1 MAPDSVSFADRL
13 VDGWQRSN
21 RARWLVFVPVVTA
34 LLSLDKIT
42 RVASHSG
49 FSVGFKLFLFPSPA
63 ENVWTYVR
71 VPQSG
76 ITVETPGPLWL
87 LPVSVLVHSVLLGG
101 FLGSVRRLLD
111 AEETEFAFVRDS
123 LAYLRQMTVWTGIPI
138 AVFGGLALAGGSG
151 RGSPASIPP
160 LAIGL
165 LFVSVVVLSYLFYAA
180 PFLVVLRDAGI
191 LDALTASYRFAVG
204 GGAYAAYGF
213 AYVAFGLVVSA
224 VASTV
229 VVNLG
234 IVGLLVGVPAGARL
248 GLATSTATM
257 RFVSDLDPESP
268 TLCAWGGDTRDGSDG
283 RDGAARREAPHEAVS
298 ADEFDRTRDDRNA
311 SPAPTTAAP
320 RDSDGVNVVTATV
333 QNPSL
338 KNTRRRGNR
347 ASSAVRTDA
356 SATVRSPTRSSSAT
370 SRAPTAN

>member
-21 RARWLVFVPVVTA
+21 RARWLASVPVVTA
-34 LLSLDKIT
+34 LLSFDKIA
-42 RVASHSG
+42 RIASHSG

-87 LPVSVLVHSVLLGG
+87 LPVSVLVYSVLLGG

-111 AEETEFAFVRDS
+111 GEETEFAFVRDS
-123 LAYLRQMTVWTGIPI
+123 LAYLRQMAVWTGIPI
-138 AVFGGLALAGGSG
+138 AVFGGLALAGGSV
-151 RGSPASIPP
+151 PP
-160 LAIGL
+160 LAVGL
-165 LFVSVVVLSYLFYAA
+165 LFVSVVVLGYLFYAA

-213 AYVAFGLVVSA
+213 AYVAFGLAVSA

-234 IVGLLVGVPAGARL
+234 IVGLLVGVPAVARL

-268 TLCAWGGDTRDGSDG
+268 TLCEWDGDTRDGSDG
-283 RDGAARREAPHEAVS
+283 AARPEAP
-298 ADEFDRTRDDRNA
+298 
-311 SPAPTTAAP
+311 
-320 RDSDGVNVVTATV
+320 
-333 QNPSL
+333 
-338 KNTRRRGNR
+338 
-347 ASSAVRTDA
+347 
-356 SATVRSPTRSSSAT
+356 
-370 SRAPTAN
+370 